1 MSTSASPRG
10 SDAVLFVEDDAVMR
24 VVAEEALAAFGYRVA
39 VAASGR
45 EAIELYESG
54 EQRPAILVTDLV
66 MPRMSGRELADELMR
81 RQPDLRVLFI
91 SGYSSDAVM
100 RQQVAEEGR
109 AFLQKPFTP
118 VALARRIRELLDT
131 APT

>member
-1 MSTSASPRG
+1 LT
-10 SDAVLFVEDDAVMR
+10 
-24 VVAEEALAAFGYRVA
+24 AFGYRVA
-39 VAASGR
+39 VAASGPD
-45 EAIELYESG
+45 AIELYESG
-54 EQRPAILVTDLV
+54 QERPAILVTDLV

-100 RQQVAEEGR
+100 RRQVAEEGR

-118 VALARRIRELLDT
+118 VGLARKIRELLDT